1 MAANDFVQT
10 VADTIIGQL
19 KEGTAPWIKPW
30 KPGERHLPYN
40 PTTGNDYRGA
50 NTLWLMAVGQARG
63 YGDPRWMTYNQA
75 QDMGAQ
81 VRKGERGTRVQYW
94 KWQGLEPVLGLD
106 GKPVIGEDGQPRKE
120 MVRYERPRVLSA
132 VVFNAA
138 QIDGLPAA
146 EAKPALPEWQ
156 RHEQAERLLSA
167 GDPKIL
173 HQAGNRAY
181 YSPVR
186 DHIVLPERAQFPT
199 ADGFYATAL
208 HEKGHWT
215 GHSSR
220 LDRDLSH
227 PFGSAGYARE
237 ELRAEIAS
245 MVLGQQLEIG
255 HDPGQHVA
263 YIGSWIEAL
272 QEDPREIFRA
282 AADAEKIVKH
292 LNGLA
297 QQLSQ
302 DQTQEQAQGRDRAA
316 TPPAQS
322 QDEGVQVKMPVLI
335 AETQAVAMQT
345 ADERVY
351 LAVPYAEK
359 DEAKALGARW
369 DREQKAWYAPPGT
382 DLAPLEKWRPG
393 HTDLHV
399 DAGRDPRAEFAAA
412 LREAG
417 LRLDGPPEMDGQMRR
432 VKVEGDK
439 PGERSGAYVGYTDGH
454 PAGYIKNH
462 KTGVERNWKA
472 PGRVQATTAVDRAR
486 LSAEAVQRRQARAQ
500 ERELVQERAAEAA
513 EARLAQAG
521 PAPDDHPYL
530 RAKEVPSYGLR
541 QDREGNLLVPIR
553 DMDGKVMS
561 VQAITA
567 EGRKSFQKDARTQG
581 GHFLIGDAAASPSV
595 LVAEGYATAAT
606 LHRETG
612 LAVAVA
618 FNAGNLGPVAEALR
632 QRYPDKPLV
641 IAGDNDHVNER
652 QGKPNV
658 GREKAEDAAARVGGT
673 VLLPAFRLDDRGT
686 DWNDLARSQG
696 RAVLFEQVSAGLA
709 RGERQRMA
717 GELAQARQAQV
728 QGQERSQHQDEG
740 RRLTQV
746 EPETQRRKAR
756 SIGR

>member
-1 MAANDFVQT
+1 MASNEFVQT
-10 VADTIIGQL
+10 VADTIIDQL

-30 KPGERHLPYN
+30 RPGERHLPYN
-40 PTTGNDYRGA
+40 PTTGKDYRGA

-75 QDMGAQ
+75 QDTGAQ
-81 VRKGERGTRVQYW
+81 VRKGETGTGVQYW
-94 KWQGLEPVLGLD
+94 KWQGLEPVLGQD
-106 GKPVIGEDGQPRKE
+106 GKPVTGEDGQPLKQI
-120 MVRYERPRVLSA
+120 VRYERPRVLSA

-138 QIDGLPAA
+138 QIDGLPEA
-146 EAKPALPEWQ
+146 EARPVLPEWQ
-156 RHEQAERLLSA
+156 RHKQAERLLSA

-173 HQAGNRAY
+173 HEGGNRAF
-181 YSPVR
+181 YSPVW
-186 DHIVLPERAQFPT
+186 DHIVLPERSQFPS

-227 PFGSAGYARE
+227 PFGSAGYAKE

-292 LNGLA
+292 LNGLG

-302 DQTQEQAQGRDRAA
+302 EQGQQQGRDH
-316 TPPAQS
+316 TSVPAQG
-322 QDEGVQVKMPVLI
+322 QDEGGQVKMPVLI
-335 AETQAVAMQT
+335 TETQALAMQT
-345 ADERVY
+345 VDERVY

-359 DEAKALGARW
+359 DEAKGLGARW
-369 DREQKAWYAPPGT
+369 DREQKTWYAPPGV

-399 DAGRDPRAEFAAA
+399 DGGRDPRAEFAAA

-417 LRLDGPPEMDGQMRR
+417 LHLDGPPEMDGQMRR
-432 VKVEGDK
+432 VRVEGDK
-439 PGERSGAYVGYTDGH
+439 PGERSGAYVGHMDGH

-472 PGRVQATTAVDRAR
+472 PSRTQAATTVDRAR
-486 LSAEAVQRRQARAQ
+486 LTAEAAQRRQARAQ
-500 ERELVQERAAEAA
+500 ERELVQERAADAA
-513 EARLAQAG
+513 EVRLAQAE
-521 PAPDDHPYL
+521 PATDDHPYL
-530 RAKEVPSYGLR
+530 LSKDVPSYGLR
-541 QDREGNLLVPIR
+541 QDREGNLLVPIQG
-553 DMDGKVMS
+553 MDGKVIS

-581 GHFLIGDAAASPSV
+581 GHFLIGDAAASKSV

-618 FNAGNLGPVAEALR
+618 FNAGNLRSVAEALR

-641 IAGDNDHVNER
+641 IAGDNDHVKER

-673 VLLPAFRLDDRGT
+673 VLLPTFRPDDRGT
-686 DWNDLARSQG
+686 DWNDLARAQG
-696 RAVLFEQVSAGLA
+696 QAVLFEQVSAGLA

-717 GELAQARQAQV
+717 AELAQARKPQT
-728 QGQERSQHQDEG
+728 QGQERSQRQDEG
-740 RRLTQV
+740 RRLTQG
-746 EPETQRRKAR
+746 EQEIQHRKAQGIR
-756 SIGR
+756 R

>member
-1 MAANDFVQT
+1 MASNEFVQT
-10 VADTIIGQL
+10 VAATIIDQL

-40 PTTGNDYRGA
+40 PTTGNEYRGA
-50 NTLWLMAVGQARG
+50 NTLWLMAMGQARG

-75 QDMGAQ
+75 QDTGAQ
-81 VRKGERGTRVQYW
+81 VRKGEKGTRVQYW
-94 KWQGLEPVLGLD
+94 KWQGLEPLLGQD
-106 GKPVIGEDGQPRKE
+106 GKPVTGEDGQPLKQ

-173 HQAGNRAY
+173 HQAGNRAF
-181 YSPVR
+181 YSPVW
-186 DHIVLPERAQFPT
+186 DHIVLPERSQFPN

-227 PFGSAGYARE
+227 PFGSSGYARE

-263 YIGSWIEAL
+263 YIGTWIEAL

-292 LNGLA
+292 LNGLG

-302 DQTQEQAQGRDRAA
+302 DQGQQQGRDH
-316 TPPAQS
+316 TSVPAQG

-335 AETQAVAMQT
+335 SETQAVAMQT

-351 LAVPYAEK
+351 LVVPYAEK
-359 DEAKALGARW
+359 DEAKGLGARW
-369 DREQKAWYAPPGT
+369 DREQKAWYAPPGV

-393 HTDLHV
+393 HTNLHV

-417 LRLDGPPEMDGQMRR
+417 LHLDGPPEMDGQMRR
-432 VKVEGDK
+432 VRVEGDK
-439 PGERSGAYVGYTDGH
+439 PGERSGAYVGHMDGH

-472 PGRVQATTAVDRAR
+472 PGRTQAATTVDRAR
-486 LSAEAVQRRQARAQ
+486 LTAEAAQRRQTRAQ
-500 ERELVQERAAEAA
+500 ERELVQERAADAA
-513 EARLAQAG
+513 EARLTQAE
-521 PAPDDHPYL
+521 PAADDHPYL
-530 RAKEVPSYGLR
+530 LSKNVPSYGLR
-541 QDREGNLLVPIR
+541 QDPEGNLLVPIQ
-553 DMDGKVMS
+553 DMNGKVMS

-567 EGRKSFQKDARTQG
+567 EGRKNFQKEARTQG
-581 GHFLIGDAAASPSV
+581 GYFLIGDAAASKSV

-618 FNAGNLGPVAEALR
+618 FNAGNLGPVAEVLR
-632 QRYPDKPLV
+632 QRYSDKPLV
-641 IAGDNDHVNER
+641 IAGDNDHVKER

-673 VLLPAFRLDDRGT
+673 VLLPTFRPNDRGT

-696 RAVLFEQVSAGLA
+696 RGELVEQVSAGLA

-717 GELAQARQAQV
+717 ADLAQARGTHAQV
-728 QGQERSQHQDEG
+728 DERGLRQGDG

-746 EPETQRRKAR
+746 EYDAQRRKVR
-756 SIGR
+756 GSRR